1 MINTRNKLLLSI
13 ILIVTTVGLIFGAV
27 QSRISSEAR
36 QTVADTLTTVR
47 DATHHSIKTWFKEHK
62 AAATI
67 WANAPPVRQ
76 AAEQLLKVS
85 PEQAALISS
94 PAQDNLRAWF
104 NQLRAATR
112 YQGYFLVGPANI
124 NLASSRDQ
132 NVGSENLLGS
142 QHEFLTR
149 VWNGE
154 TAVSL
159 PLASDVPLPDEDNEL
174 RANLPT
180 MFAAAPII
188 DDSDNVIAIFMFRL
202 MPAEGFSSILQQGRI
217 GNSGETYAFD
227 QHARLL
233 SQSRFDRELQSAGIV
248 DPDKHAMLNIR
259 ILNPGVNIFDGQPGN
274 IPADQQPL
282 TRMASSATRGESGID
297 LDGYHD
303 YRGVT
308 VIGAWLWDHELGFG
322 ITTEI
327 DADEAYHALRATRH
341 AMLVL
346 STSIILLLIG
356 LVTIYILY
364 QERRKA
370 EAALRERETL
380 FRVLLEGVGADYLIY
395 RVGFDRVLQYLT
407 PAIERFTGVAM
418 QTAVKME
425 WWELFNV
432 TPETL
437 HQIKQLD
444 EKLQQGETNESHYD
458 ASYTHPDGTLRTL
471 EASERP
477 EFDVHGRR
485 IAILGIIKDVTAR
498 NKTEQELR
506 RAATVFDNTD
516 EGIIVTDADRHI
528 TVINKAVTKITG
540 YKQNEVLG
548 KTPHF
553 QKSGRHDQ
561 AFYESLWETIE
572 RDGKWRG
579 EIWNRRR
586 NGEIYPAWEN
596 ITAVKDEHGHI
607 SNYVAV
613 FSDISA
619 IKESEERLA
628 HLAHHDSLTGLPNR
642 LRFIANLEQA
652 LESAKRHK
660 HKVAVMFLDLDRFKL
675 INDTLGHSFG
685 DELLKSIAGRLKST
699 VRSEDTVARLG
710 GDEFT
715 IILHEIGRSEDSA
728 LIAEKVINTTRQPV
742 CLGGEDISVSTSIGI
757 SIYPD
762 DSDNSDGLVKA
773 ADAAMYHAK
782 NSGRSN
788 FQFYTFD
795 LTSRALEHLALENGL
810 RQALEKN
817 EFVLHYQPQ
826 VEMCS
831 ERISGVEALIR
842 WQHPERGLLMP
853 TSFMKVA
860 NETGLIDPMSEW
872 VLRTACSDLVQWRL
886 RGLPPT
892 RIAVNISG
900 RQLMHEPSIR
910 RIVTF
915 LDEIDPQPGS
925 LGLDLEVT
933 EASIEFAE
941 RAMEIMRQLKERG
954 VMLAIDDFG
963 TGHSSLSRLK
973 ELPVDTLKID
983 RSFIQNIANDPD
995 DRVIASTIIAMAHS
1009 LGLRVV
1015 AEGVEAED
1023 QLSVLRALDCDEIQ
1037 GFYYSKPIP
1046 AEQMVL
1052 LLEQQLTGA

>member
-1 MINTRNKLLLSI
+1 
-13 ILIVTTVGLIFGAV
+13 
-27 QSRISSEAR
+27 
-36 QTVADTLTTVR
+36 
-47 DATHHSIKTWFKEHK
+47 
-62 AAATI
+62 
-67 WANAPPVRQ
+67 
-76 AAEQLLKVS
+76 
-85 PEQAALISS
+85 
-94 PAQDNLRAWF
+94 
-104 NQLRAATR
+104 
-112 YQGYFLVGPANI
+112 
-124 NLASSRDQ
+124 
-132 NVGSENLLGS
+132 
-142 QHEFLTR
+142 
-149 VWNGE
+149 
-154 TAVSL
+154 
-159 PLASDVPLPDEDNEL
+159 
-174 RANLPT
+174 
-180 MFAAAPII
+180 
-188 DDSDNVIAIFMFRL
+188 
-202 MPAEGFSSILQQGRI
+202 
-217 GNSGETYAFD
+217 
-227 QHARLL
+227 
-233 SQSRFDRELQSAGIV
+233 
-248 DPDKHAMLNIR
+248 
-259 ILNPGVNIFDGQPGN
+259 
-274 IPADQQPL
+274 
-282 TRMASSATRGESGID
+282 
-297 LDGYHD
+297 
-303 YRGVT
+303 
-308 VIGAWLWDHELGFG
+308 
-322 ITTEI
+322 
-327 DADEAYHALRATRH
+327 
-341 AMLVL
+341 
-346 STSIILLLIG
+346 
-356 LVTIYILY
+356 
-364 QERRKA
+364 
-370 EAALRERETL
+370 
-380 FRVLLEGVGADYLIY
+380 
-395 RVGFDRVLQYLT
+395 
-407 PAIERFTGVAM
+407 
-418 QTAVKME
+418 
-425 WWELFNV
+425 
-432 TPETL
+432 
-437 HQIKQLD
+437 
-444 EKLQQGETNESHYD
+444 
-458 ASYTHPDGTLRTL
+458 
-471 EASERP
+471 
-477 EFDVHGRR
+477 
-485 IAILGIIKDVTAR
+485 
-498 NKTEQELR
+498 
-506 RAATVFDNTD
+506 
-516 EGIIVTDADRHI
+516 
-528 TVINKAVTKITG
+528 
-540 YKQNEVLG
+540 
-548 KTPHF
+548 
-553 QKSGRHDQ
+553 
-561 AFYESLWETIE
+561 
-572 RDGKWRG
+572 
-579 EIWNRRR
+579 
-586 NGEIYPAWEN
+586 
-596 ITAVKDEHGHI
+596 
-607 SNYVAV
+607 
-613 FSDISA
+613 
-619 IKESEERLA
+619 
-628 HLAHHDSLTGLPNR
+628 
-642 LRFIANLEQA
+642 
-652 LESAKRHK
+652 
-660 HKVAVMFLDLDRFKL
+660 MFLDLDRFKL

-826 VEMCS
+826 VAMCS

-853 TSFMKVA
+853 ASFMKVA

-915 LDEIDPQPGS
+915 LDEIDPHPGA

-1015 AEGVEAED
+1015 AEGVEAEE

>member
-1 MINTRNKLLLSI
+1 
-13 ILIVTTVGLIFGAV
+13 
-27 QSRISSEAR
+27 
-36 QTVADTLTTVR
+36 
-47 DATHHSIKTWFKEHK
+47 
-62 AAATI
+62 
-67 WANAPPVRQ
+67 
-76 AAEQLLKVS
+76 
-85 PEQAALISS
+85 
-94 PAQDNLRAWF
+94 
-104 NQLRAATR
+104 
-112 YQGYFLVGPANI
+112 
-124 NLASSRDQ
+124 
-132 NVGSENLLGS
+132 
-142 QHEFLTR
+142 
-149 VWNGE
+149 
-154 TAVSL
+154 
-159 PLASDVPLPDEDNEL
+159 
-174 RANLPT
+174 
-180 MFAAAPII
+180 
-188 DDSDNVIAIFMFRL
+188 
-202 MPAEGFSSILQQGRI
+202 
-217 GNSGETYAFD
+217 
-227 QHARLL
+227 
-233 SQSRFDRELQSAGIV
+233 
-248 DPDKHAMLNIR
+248 
-259 ILNPGVNIFDGQPGN
+259 
-274 IPADQQPL
+274 
-282 TRMASSATRGESGID
+282 
-297 LDGYHD
+297 
-303 YRGVT
+303 

-444 EKLQQGETNESHYD
+444 EKLQQGQTNESHYD
-458 ASYTHPDGTLRTL
+458 ASYMHPDGTLRTV

-826 VEMCS
+826 VAMCS

-853 TSFMKVA
+853 ASFMKVA

-872 VLRTACSDLVQWRL
+872 VLRTACSDLVQWRF

-915 LDEIDPQPGS
+915 LDEIDPHPGS

-983 RSFIQNIANDPD
+983 RSFIQNIAKDPD

-1015 AEGVEAED
+1015 AEGVETEE
-1023 QLSVLRALDCDEIQ
+1023 QLSILRALNCDEIQ

-1046 AEQMVL
+1046 AAQMVL